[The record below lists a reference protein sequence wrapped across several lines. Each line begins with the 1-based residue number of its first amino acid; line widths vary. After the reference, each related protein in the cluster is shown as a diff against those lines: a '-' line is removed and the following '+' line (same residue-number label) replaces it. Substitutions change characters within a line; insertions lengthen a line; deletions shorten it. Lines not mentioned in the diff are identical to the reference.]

1 MKTGVRMY
9 YAEDKRRKNIYE
21 VVSVVKLLSLLVC
34 GIAFFDSDIWIEK
47 SLNIFNMVNSITL
60 VLFSIVLLLIYKAWS
75 FSVARDRFDEKIT
88 RKDIVEIA
96 FYIGIFL
103 FLIFITGSHK
113 SQYKF
118 IYLFTIITA
127 TIQFGKMFGLSIA
140 FLCSG
145 IILTIDYFASPSG
158 IVNNYF
164 QSDLV
169 LVGVFILTAWLI
181 GYYAN
186 LEKGYREYLINLA
199 NKDELTGLYNHR
211 YFHESIRYNFNM
223 AKKSNKAISLMLID
237 IDYFKYYNDLYGHT
251 AGDLVLKEIGELL
264 LAKGRECDIV
274 ARYGGEEFTI
284 LMPDTDEEEAV
295 LIGEKV
301 REAVQNKYFSGEES
315 LPNGKL
321 TVSVGVSCFP
331 GKSQSIKEL
340 INSADD
346 ALYRAKFLSKNRV
359 ESYVSIL
366 DELKNDIEDEH
377 IDLISSIKTLISVIN
392 AKDRYT
398 YSHTMRVV
406 MYCQLLGDK
415 LGISDQDKKT
425 LKFGA
430 YLHDIGKIEIPKE
443 VLNKRMK
450 LTDSEWNT
458 IKQHPAN
465 GTEIIKSVHSLEN
478 IIPLILYHHERYDGS
493 GYPHNL
499 KGENI
504 PFLARVLTVADSFDA
519 MTSNRPYNTSKTIDE
534 SIVELERCKGIQFDP
549 LIVDAFIEV
558 LKSNEAQLGL

>member
-1 MKTGVRMY
+1 MY
-9 YAEDKRRKNIYE
+9 YTEEKRRKNIFE

-34 GIAFFDSDIWIEK
+34 GIAFFSSDIWVTSDSAKIGGF
-47 SLNIFNMVNSITL
+47 NIITL
-60 VLFSIVLLLIYKAWS
+60 VLFSSTLLLIYKAWS
-75 FSVARDRFDEKIT
+75 ISLVRDQLNEKIIK
-88 RKDIVEIA
+88 KDIIEIA
-96 FYIGIFL
+96 FFIGVF
-103 FLIFITGSHK
+103 FVLIYLTGNYS

-127 TIQFGKMFGLSIA
+127 TIQFGKKFGVAIA
-140 FLCSG
+140 VLCSG
-145 IILTIDYFASPSG
+145 IILAIDYLTFPG
-158 IVNNYF
+158 TMINNYF

-181 GYYAN
+181 GYYVN

-211 YFHESIRYNFNM
+211 YFHESIRNHFNM

-264 LAKGRECDIV
+264 LAKGRDCDIV

-519 MTSNRPYNTSKTIDE
+519 MTSNRPYNTSKSIEE
-534 SIVELERCKGIQFDP
+534 SIAELERCKGIQFDP
-549 LIVDAFIEV
+549 LIVDAFVEV